1 MNEMEK
7 KILGYYCLIERKNH
21 RKAIL
26 LASAILSVSFSL
38 LFIIS
43 GRTSEFVR
51 RFSIGLCFFTLLFLF
66 QCVHLEIKDKICK
79 KAVIKFEDS
88 RDVSDLQTN
97 LLDIKKLHNSVVIAL
112 EKYNLQSFSDLEE
125 ARYKSMWKNYF
136 LAWFMLENDK
146 VYRFRANG
154 KNEFDDF
161 AITKNFNKLYVLH
174 QQLLQEFSA
183 DSEFEQILNDHFL
196 SLKKDYYNLS
206 ALR

>member
-7 KILGYYCLIERKNH
+7 KVLGYYCLLERKSH
-21 RKAIL
+21 RRTIL
-26 LASAILSVSFSL
+26 FVSVTLSAILTV
-38 LFIIS
+38 LFVIN
-43 GRTSEFVR
+43 GKTSEIAR
-51 RFSIGLCFFTLLFLF
+51 RFLIGLCFFTLLYLF

-79 KAVIKFEDS
+79 KAVIKFDEP
-88 RDVSDLQTN
+88 RDISDLQTN
-97 LLDIKKLHNSVVIAL
+97 LLDIKKLHISVISAL
-112 EKYNLQSFSDLEE
+112 KKYNLQNFLDLEE
-125 ARYKSMWKNYF
+125 SRYKTMWKNYF

-146 VYRFRANG
+146 IYRFRANG

-161 AITKNFNKLYVLH
+161 SITKNFNKLYILH

>member
-7 KILGYYCLIERKNH
+7 KILGYYCLIERKSH

-26 LASAILSVSFSL
+26 LVGVVLIMLLTILFV
-38 LFIIS
+38 IN
-43 GRTSEFVR
+43 GRSPEIAR
-51 RFSIGLCFFTLLFLF
+51 RFLIGLCFFTLWFLL

-79 KAVIKFEDS
+79 KAVIKFEEP
-88 RDVSDLQTN
+88 RDISDLQTN

-125 ARYKSMWKNYF
+125 SRYRTMWKNYF
-136 LAWFMLENDK
+136 LAWFMFENDK

>member
-1 MNEMEK
+1 MEK

-21 RKAIL
+21 RKSIL
-26 LASAILSVSFSL
+26 LVSAILSISFAV

-43 GRTSEFVR
+43 GRTSEIVR
-51 RFSIGLCFFTLLFLF
+51 RFSIGLCFFTLLFLL

-79 KAVIKFEDS
+79 KIVIKFDEP
-88 RDVSDLQTN
+88 RDISDLQTN
-97 LLDIKKLHNSVVIAL
+97 LLDIKKLHISVISAL
-112 EKYNLQSFSDLEE
+112 EKYNLQNFLDLEE
-125 ARYKSMWKNYF
+125 SRYKTMWKNYF

-146 VYRFRANG
+146 IYRFRSNG
-154 KNEFDDF
+154 KNEFDDLS
-161 AITKNFNKLYVLH
+161 ITKNFNKLYILH
-174 QQLLQEFSA
+174 QQLLKEFSA